1 MKCYFSPNKQFKI
14 PEDGNHPIIMVGP
27 GTGIAPF
34 RAFLEERE
42 ANEDKGDNWLLF
54 GDRNKAHDY
63 IYQDEIEAMQESGLL
78 TKLDLAFSRDQDRKI
93 YVQDKMIESGKEMF
107 EWLERGGYFFIC
119 GDAYR
124 MAKDVD
130 AALHQVIQKHG
141 NMSEDDAV
149 NYVNKLKKEKRYVRD
164 VY

>member
-1 MKCYFSPNKQFKI
+1 
-14 PEDGNHPIIMVGP
+14 MVGP

-34 RAFLEERE
+34 RSFLEERE
-42 ANEDKGDNWLLF
+42 ANGDKGDNWLLF
-54 GDRNKAHDY
+54 GDRNKDHDY
-63 IYQDEIEAMQESGLL
+63 IYQDEIETMKESGLL
-78 TKLDLAFSRDQDRKI
+78 TKLDLAFSRDQDRKV
-93 YVQDKMIESGKEMF
+93 YVQDKMIENGKEMF

-130 AALHQVIQKHG
+130 AALHQVIKKHG
-141 NMSEDDAV
+141 NMGEDDAV